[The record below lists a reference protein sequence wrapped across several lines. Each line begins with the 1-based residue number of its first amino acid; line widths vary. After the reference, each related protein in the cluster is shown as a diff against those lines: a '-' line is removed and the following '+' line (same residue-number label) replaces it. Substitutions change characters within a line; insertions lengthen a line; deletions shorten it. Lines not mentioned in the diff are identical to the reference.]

1 MKYSAVT
8 DDYIATEEIQNQ
20 NWQYF
25 IEQVLEVSKA
35 REIGRTIKKSQDFL
49 LDTVENVTIA
59 KKSYESFYK
68 ITEQSFY
75 LTMQKLS
82 FEEYNTIKDDF
93 YRENYF
99 LF

>member
-1 MKYSAVT
+1 MIILPLKRFKIKIGNILLSKY
-8 DDYIATEEIQNQ
+8 
-20 NWQYF
+20 WKF
-25 IEQVLEVSKA
+25 LKLEKL
-35 REIGRTIKKSQDFL
+35 TIKKSQDFL

-82 FEEYNTIKDDF
+82 FEEYNAIKDDF
-93 YRENYF
+93 YRENCF